1 MQTAEAAVSSKKT
14 KKNDDAAE
22 KPIEDKIQG
31 DDPQKIEQ
39 IDGALKEDDTEK
51 KMADKEK
58 EKIIQELQ
66 KMLQEKE
73 E

>member
-22 KPIEDKIQG
+22 KPIEDQIQG

-39 IDGALKEDDTEK
+39 IDGELKEEVTEK
-51 KMADKEK
+51 KMADKESQ
-58 EKIIQELQ
+58 KIIQELQ
-66 KMLQEKE
+66 KMLLEKE
-73 E
+73 K